1 MDEQRRHW
9 HQIDSCG
16 RQQREIC
23 VVWQGSKQKPAV
35 KLTRDVWSCSL
46 SLVTECNIDPADACT
61 TETTGKCFVV
71 DGTGRMGATAGP
83 GTLAGLASTRR
94 LGRHGGRRGRTHH
107 LGHERRDRYPVLCD
121 QPHAGPKRSLSL
133 NDVYAIYAGRDGGG
147 FEFHARVSSS
157 IAIRW
162 PGDAAT
168 RLLSLIFGEVRI

>member
-1 MDEQRRHW
+1 M
-9 HQIDSCG
+9 C
-16 RQQREIC
+16 
-23 VVWQGSKQKPAV
+23 
-35 KLTRDVWSCSL
+35 SCSL

-71 DGTGRMGATAGP
+71 DGTGRMGATAGL
-83 GTLAGLASTRR
+83 GMLAGLASTRR

-107 LGHERRDRYPVLCD
+107 LGHERRDRYSVLCD